1 MFRRHKAPDH
11 QCPRCLT
18 EFENNQAKMQ
28 HCQAQE
34 TCKVGESPSIM
45 GFLDENKMRL
55 LKQRGKTTA
64 SESEKW
70 FSMYRILFPN
80 ETSLPSPCEL
90 WFTEHLH
97 KK

>member
-1 MFRRHKAPDH
+1 M
-11 QCPRCLT
+11 
-18 EFENNQAKMQ
+18 EFEDNQSKMQ

-34 TCKVGESPSIM
+34 TCKVGQNPSIT

-70 FSMYRILFPN
+70 LSVYQILFPN
-80 ETSLPSPCEL
+80 ETSLPSPCKL
-90 WFTEHLH
+90 
-97 KK
+97 